1 MRRREPSEAEIRLY
15 ESHLRALDNAEQEA
29 FFRAVQRISA
39 KPDLPPSGRHVRDPR
54 RPRREVALAYRL
66 RAELQGSTPPVR
78 RLVETT
84 SHLTLDAV
92 HDVLQAAIG
101 FTDRHLHMFAVGPSM
116 HDPASSLYLCPWDS
130 AEGEL
135 DGVDERDVRLDEL
148 LVEPGE
154 QLLYEYDYGDSWQFT
169 ITLDAVAEQQAG
181 APKVRLVDGKGA
193 GPPENC
199 GGVEGFEQL
208 VAAGELDPAF
218 DRARCTGAVDAV
230 AERLAQPV
238 VTEFDW

>member
-15 ESHLRALDNAEQEA
+15 ESHLKALDDAEQEA

-39 KPDLPPSGRHVRDPR
+39 KPDLPPPGRHVRDPR
-54 RPRREVALAYRL
+54 RPRRDVDLTYRL
-66 RAELQGSTPPVR
+66 RAELQGTSPPVR
-78 RLVETT
+78 RVLETS

-92 HDVLQAAIG
+92 HDVLQAAFG

-135 DGVDERDVRLDEL
+135 EGVDERDVRLDEL
-148 LVEPGE
+148 LVDPGE

-169 ITLDAVAEQQAG
+169 ITLDGVTERRPD
-181 APKVRLVDGKGA
+181 APKARLVDGEHA

-199 GGVEGFEQL
+199 GGVARFEQL
-208 VAAGELDPAF
+208 VAAGVDPAF
-218 DRARCTGAVDAV
+218 DQRRCTRAVDAV
-230 AERLAQPV
+230 ADRLAQPV